1 MPNAQDAFWFKSQF
15 QPEIEKAIAG
25 TPFSVDMVTA
35 FACQETG
42 EIWPALRRQG
52 LPTSRILELC
62 VGDTIDASAT
72 GGRRAF
78 PKNKAE
84 LLQSPQGD
92 RMFEIA
98 RQGLVDMAGYIPA
111 YRGAASRPDKFC
123 HGFGIFQLDLQFFKN
138 EPDYFLSRRY
148 ADFDVALA
156 KCVGEMKSALKRI
169 GWQAKTSLSDAEMAG
184 VAIAY
189 NTGRYDPAKGL
200 KQGYFDGKQVLRRKL
215 LRVPAARQ
223 ERQLPGGRGGAVARR
238 ARVADGGEEVAKEE
252 GGEDDIDQEDGGTKG
267 TGEEGGGKE
276 ATGEEGGGEEASG
289 EESAGEES
297 SGEEEGRAIC
307 RQPSRR
313 EAKSEAQGRDRRC
326 GREASQGPRGRREA
340 ALTARLRP
348 APARFAR
355 SRRRK
360 RRGTSRGTAFVSG
373 FLKPAVL
380 VEQVAGAADVGLGLL
395 HRPACRETPATGA
408 GDGWRRSRR
417 SRPARR

>member
-15 QPEIEKAIAG
+15 QPAIEKAVSG

-78 PKNKAE
+78 PRNKAE
-84 LLQSPQGD
+84 LLQAPQGD

-98 RQGLVDMAGYIPA
+98 RQGLGDMASYIPA

-123 HGFGIFQLDLQFFKN
+123 HGFSIFQLDLQFFKT

-148 ADFDVALA
+148 ADFDAALA
-156 KCVGEMKSALKRI
+156 KCVGELKSALKRI

-200 KQGYFDGKQVLRRKL
+200 KQGYFDGRKYYGENYFDYL
-215 LRVPAARQ
+215 QLAKGVRFPAAEAAPSRDARAMPAAAKKKGAKKAAAKKAAAKKATPKKSKAKKPQ
-223 ERQLPGGRGGAVARR
+223 AATAPAVATR
-238 ARVADGGEEVAKEE
+238 AKASKVA
-252 GGEDDIDQEDGGTKG
+252 
-267 TGEEGGGKE
+267 
-276 ATGEEGGGEEASG
+276 
-289 EESAGEES
+289 
-297 SGEEEGRAIC
+297 
-307 RQPSRR
+307 
-313 EAKSEAQGRDRRC
+313 
-326 GREASQGPRGRREA
+326 
-340 ALTARLRP
+340 
-348 APARFAR
+348 
-355 SRRRK
+355 
-360 RRGTSRGTAFVSG
+360 
-373 FLKPAVL
+373 
-380 VEQVAGAADVGLGLL
+380 
-395 HRPACRETPATGA
+395 
-408 GDGWRRSRR
+408 
-417 SRPARR
+417 ARRP